1 MIPISVCIIGKN
13 EEKNIDK
20 CLAPLTSYDFEIIY
34 VDTGS
39 TDRSKELAAK
49 YTDNIY
55 DFTWIDDFSAAR
67 NFSLEKASRDY
78 VLVLD
83 CDEYLTDL
91 DLNALCT
98 AIEAHP
104 EGVGQII
111 RNSYTGNKIG
121 ENASIERI
129 DRLFDRRRYHYI
141 YTIHEQVAD
150 IRTDATDYERFPVPV
165 TVDHMGYVGTADE
178 KRKKAERNNLLLFQE
193 IERNPTE
200 PYFYFQAAQSYNLID
215 DYENAY
221 HYYKKAFALPLNPDN
236 LWVHVMADNFIK
248 ACIQTNR
255 EKEALALYTPVYDD
269 YAQDAAF
276 LCSMAS
282 LYLNLSP
289 PQPMKAMMEFVK
301 VLQAPASL
309 TEEDLSGAALYGMG
323 YSNELLGN
331 LPAANSFYEKAA
343 AKNYPAV
350 SQNQVSDSDATLNSR
365 SEADSDT
372 TTDSLSEAGS
382 DATTDSRSEVDSDV
396 TTDSLSEADSDTIA
410 DSRSE
415 IAVPLISV
423 CIIGKNE
430 EKNIERCLAPLAK
443 RGFEIIYVD
452 TGSTDRTKELAA
464 KYTDNLYDFEWIGD
478 FSAARNFSI
487 SKASHNYVLI
497 IDCDEFLTQIDLK
510 ALEAA
515 IDEHPRNVGTIQL
528 DNYCESGGGQICIPN
543 RLERLFH
550 KRYYHYE
557 NPIHE
562 QICDIK
568 TGSTYYER
576 YDAPIVA
583 DHVGYAGTAEE
594 RRRKTER
601 NNELLFQEIAKHPD
615 DPYHYFQAAQSFN
628 LIDDY
633 ENAYVY
639 YKKAYE
645 LGLDTANPWVYVMAS
660 NFINVCV
667 QLGRGDEAL
676 ALYLPVYNDYASS
689 PAFLSSMG
697 SLYLDLE
704 PPQPLKAVMEFVK
717 VLQAPISPDGID
729 YSPVALYGMGYSNE
743 LMGNSPAAL
752 DFYRKSAEKNYPLAQ
767 QKLSES

>member
-1 MIPISVCIIGKN
+1 MIPLSVCIIGKN
-13 EEKNIDK
+13 EEKNIEK

-39 TDRSKELAAK
+39 TDRTKELAAK

-55 DFTWIDDFSAAR
+55 DFTWSDDFSAAR

-78 VLVLD
+78 VLVID

-91 DLNALCT
+91 NLKGLCAALK
-98 AIEAHP
+98 AHP
-104 EGVGQII
+104 EGVGQIL
-111 RNSYTGNKIG
+111 RNSYTGDEMKKNV
-121 ENASIERI
+121 SIERI
-129 DRLFDRRRYHYI
+129 DRLFDKHRYHYI

-150 IRTDATDYERFPVPV
+150 IRTDATDYERFSVPV

-221 HYYKKAFALPLNPDN
+221 QYYKKAFALSLNPDN
-236 LWVHVMADNFIK
+236 LWVHVMANNFI
-248 ACIQTNR
+248 ATCIQTSR
-255 EKEALALYTPVYDD
+255 EEEALELYTPVYDV

-301 VLQAPASL
+301 VLQAPVSL
-309 TEEDLSGAALYGMG
+309 TGEDLTGAAFYGMG

-343 AKNYPAV
+343 AKNYPAA
-350 SQNQVSDSDATLNSR
+350 SQNQAPDFDAKTDLKSKANPSPDSKVNSSQESEDNSDH
-365 SEADSDT
+365 
-372 TTDSLSEAGS
+372 
-382 DATTDSRSEVDSDV
+382 
-396 TTDSLSEADSDTIA
+396 
-410 DSRSE
+410 E
-415 IAVPLISV
+415 IIVPPISV

-443 RGFEIIYVD
+443 RSFEIIYVD

-478 FSAARNFSI
+478 FSAAKNFSI
-487 SKASHNYVLI
+487 SKASHNYVLV
-497 IDCDEFLTQIDLK
+497 IDCDEFLTQIDPK
-510 ALEAA
+510 ALEQA
-515 IDEHPRNVGTIQL
+515 INKHPRGVGMIQL
-528 DNYCESGGGQICIPN
+528 DNYCESNGRQICIPN

-576 YDAPIVA
+576 YDAPIIA

-628 LIDDY
+628 LINDY
-633 ENAYVY
+633 ENAYAY

-667 QLGRGDEAL
+667 QLGKGDEAL
-676 ALYLPVYNDYASS
+676 ALYLPVYNDYANN

-743 LMGNSPAAL
+743 LMGNAPAAF

-767 QKLSES
+767 QKLSESQSS

>member
-13 EEKNIDK
+13 EEKNIEK
-20 CLAPLTSYDFEIIY
+20 CLAPLMSYDFEIIY

-39 TDRSKELAAK
+39 TDRTKELAAK

-55 DFTWIDDFSAAR
+55 DFVWVDDFSAAR
-67 NFSLEKASRDY
+67 NFSLEKATRDY
-78 VLVLD
+78 VLILD

-91 DLNALCT
+91 DPESLCA

-104 EGVGQII
+104 EGVGQIL
-111 RNSYTGNKIG
+111 RNSYTGNKMG
-121 ENASIERI
+121 ENASVERI

-150 IRTDATDYERFPVPV
+150 IHTDATDYERYPVPV

-178 KRKKAERNNLLLFQE
+178 KRKKAERNNVLLFQE

-221 HYYKKAFALPLNPDN
+221 LYYKKAFALPLNPDN

-248 ACIQTNR
+248 ACIQTSR
-255 EKEALALYTPVYDD
+255 EEEALALYTPVYDD

-301 VLQAPASL
+301 VLQAPVSL
-309 TEEDLSGAALYGMG
+309 TGEDLSGAALYGMG

-343 AKNYPAV
+343 AKNYPPG
-350 SQNQVSDSDATLNSR
+350 SDSEP
-365 SEADSDT
+365 EA
-372 TTDSLSEAGS
+372 
-382 DATTDSRSEVDSDV
+382 
-396 TTDSLSEADSDTIA
+396 
-410 DSRSE
+410 
-415 IAVPLISV
+415 AVPPISV

-443 RGFEIIYVD
+443 RGFEIVYVD

-497 IDCDEFLTQIDLK
+497 IDCDEFLTQIDPA
-510 ALEAA
+510 ALEQA
-515 IDEHPRNVGTIQL
+515 INEHPRGVGTIQL
-528 DNYCESGGGQICIPN
+528 DNYCESDSGQICIPN

-562 QICDIK
+562 QICDRQ

-576 YDAPIVA
+576 YDAPIIA

-601 NNELLFQEIAKHPD
+601 NNELLFREIAKHPN

-628 LIDDY
+628 LINDY
-633 ENAYVY
+633 ENAYTY
-639 YKKAYE
+639 YRKAFD
-645 LGLDTANPWVYVMAS
+645 LGLDTKNPWVYVMAN

-676 ALYLPVYNDYASS
+676 AFYLPVYDDYAGN

-717 VLQAPISPDGID
+717 VLQAPVSPDGID

-743 LMGNSPAAL
+743 LMGNAPAAL

-767 QKLSES
+767 QKLSELQFG

>member
-13 EEKNIDK
+13 EEKNIEK
-20 CLAPLTSYDFEIIY
+20 CLAPLTSYDFEIVY

-39 TDRSKELAAK
+39 ADRTKKIAAK

-55 DFTWIDDFSAAR
+55 DFVWVDDFSAAR
-67 NFSLEKASRDY
+67 NFSLEKATRDY
-78 VLVLD
+78 VLILD

-91 DLNALCT
+91 DPEGLCAAL
-98 AIEAHP
+98 EAHP
-104 EGVGQII
+104 EGVGQIL
-111 RNSYTGNKIG
+111 RNSYTGNKMG
-121 ENASIERI
+121 ENASVEKI
-129 DRLFDRRRYHYI
+129 DRIFDRRRFHYI

-150 IRTDATDYERFPVPV
+150 IRTDATNYERYSVPV
-165 TVDHMGYVGTADE
+165 TVDHMGYVGSMDE

-193 IERNPTE
+193 IERNPSE

-221 HYYKKAFALPLNPDN
+221 QYYKKAFALPLHPDD

-255 EKEALALYTPVYDD
+255 EEEALALYTPVYDD

-301 VLQAPASL
+301 VLQAPVSL
-309 TEEDLSGAALYGMG
+309 MGEDLTGAALYGMG

-331 LPAANSFYEKAA
+331 LPAAESFYEKAT
-343 AKNYPAV
+343 AKNYPAA
-350 SQNQVSDSDATLNSR
+350 SQNYAVDSDAK
-365 SEADSDT
+365 
-372 TTDSLSEAGS
+372 TDSEPE
-382 DATTDSRSEVDSDV
+382 TTV
-396 TTDSLSEADSDTIA
+396 I
-410 DSRSE
+410 
-415 IAVPLISV
+415 VPPISV

-443 RGFEIIYVD
+443 QDFEIIYVD
-452 TGSTDRTKELAA
+452 TGSTDCTKELAA

-497 IDCDEFLTQIDLK
+497 IDCDEFLTQIDPA
-510 ALEAA
+510 ALERA
-515 IDEHPRNVGTIQL
+515 INEHPHSVGTIQL
-528 DNYCESGGGQICIPN
+528 YNYCESDSGQICIPN

-562 QICDIK
+562 QICDRR

-594 RRRKTER
+594 RARKTAR
-601 NNELLFQEIAKHPD
+601 NNELLFQEIAKHPN

-628 LIDDY
+628 LINDC
-633 ENAYVY
+633 ESAYTY
-639 YKKAYE
+639 YRKAFD
-645 LGLDTANPWVYVMAS
+645 LGLDTKNPWVYVMAS

-676 ALYLPVYNDYASS
+676 ALYLPVYDDYANN

-743 LMGNSPAAL
+743 LMGNAPAAV

-767 QKLSES
+767 EKLSELQFG

>member
-1 MIPISVCIIGKN
+1 
-13 EEKNIDK
+13 
-20 CLAPLTSYDFEIIY
+20 
-34 VDTGS
+34 
-39 TDRSKELAAK
+39 
-49 YTDNIY
+49 
-55 DFTWIDDFSAAR
+55 
-67 NFSLEKASRDY
+67 
-78 VLVLD
+78 
-83 CDEYLTDL
+83 
-91 DLNALCT
+91 
-98 AIEAHP
+98 
-104 EGVGQII
+104 
-111 RNSYTGNKIG
+111 
-121 ENASIERI
+121 
-129 DRLFDRRRYHYI
+129 
-141 YTIHEQVAD
+141 
-150 IRTDATDYERFPVPV
+150 
-165 TVDHMGYVGTADE
+165 
-178 KRKKAERNNLLLFQE
+178 
-193 IERNPTE
+193 
-200 PYFYFQAAQSYNLID
+200 
-215 DYENAY
+215 AY
-221 HYYKKAFALPLNPDN
+221 QYYKKAFALPLNPDN
-236 LWVHVMADNFIK
+236 LWVHVMANNFIT
-248 ACIQTNR
+248 ACIQTSR
-255 EKEALALYTPVYDD
+255 EEEALALYTPVYDI

-276 LCSMAS
+276 LCCMAS

-301 VLQAPASL
+301 VLQAPISL
-309 TEEDLSGAALYGMG
+309 SGEDLSGAALYGMG

-343 AKNYPAV
+343 AKNYPAP
-350 SQNQVSDSDATLNSR
+350 SQNQAN
-365 SEADSDT
+365 DSDT
-372 TTDSLSEAGS
+372 NTASESETHSSPESKIYSGQEDIYS
-382 DATTDSRSEVDSDV
+382 DHEVV
-396 TTDSLSEADSDTIA
+396 F
-410 DSRSE
+410 
-415 IAVPLISV
+415 PPISV

-497 IDCDEFLTQIDLK
+497 IDCDEFLTQIDPK
-510 ALEAA
+510 ALEQA
-515 IDEHPRNVGTIQL
+515 IDEHPRSVGTIQL
-528 DNYCESGGGQICIPN
+528 DNYCESDGGQICISN

-639 YKKAYE
+639 YKKAFA
-645 LGLDTANPWVYVMAS
+645 LGLDTENPWVYVMAN
-660 NFINVCV
+660 NFINTCV

-676 ALYLPVYNDYASS
+676 SLYLPVYDDYANN
-689 PAFLSSMG
+689 PAFLSSIG

-717 VLQAPISPDGID
+717 VLQAPISSDGID

-743 LMGNSPAAL
+743 LMGNAPAAL

-767 QKLSES
+767 QKLSELQFG

>member
-1 MIPISVCIIGKN
+1 MIPLSVCIIGKN

-20 CLAPLTSYDFEIIY
+20 CLAPLTSYDFEIVY

-39 TDRSKELAAK
+39 TDRTKELAAK

-55 DFTWIDDFSAAR
+55 DFTWVDDFSAAR

-111 RNSYTGNKIG
+111 RNSYIGNKIG

-221 HYYKKAFALPLNPDN
+221 QYYKKAFALPLNPDN
-236 LWVHVMADNFIK
+236 LWVHVMANNFIT
-248 ACIQTNR
+248 ACIQTSR
-255 EKEALALYTPVYDD
+255 EEEALALYTPVYDI

-276 LCSMAS
+276 LCCMAS

-301 VLQAPASL
+301 VLQAPISL
-309 TEEDLSGAALYGMG
+309 SGEDLSGAALYGMG

-343 AKNYPAV
+343 AKNYPAP
-350 SQNQVSDSDATLNSR
+350 SQNQAN
-365 SEADSDT
+365 DSDT
-372 TTDSLSEAGS
+372 NTASESETHSSPESKIYSGQEDIYS
-382 DATTDSRSEVDSDV
+382 DHEVV
-396 TTDSLSEADSDTIA
+396 F
-410 DSRSE
+410 
-415 IAVPLISV
+415 PPISV

-497 IDCDEFLTQIDLK
+497 IDCDEFLTQIDPK
-510 ALEAA
+510 ALEQA
-515 IDEHPRNVGTIQL
+515 IDEHPRSVGTIQL
-528 DNYCESGGGQICIPN
+528 DNYCESDGGQICISN

-639 YKKAYE
+639 YKKAFA
-645 LGLDTANPWVYVMAS
+645 LGLDTENPWVYVMAN
-660 NFINVCV
+660 NFINTCV

-676 ALYLPVYNDYASS
+676 SLYLPVYDDYANN
-689 PAFLSSMG
+689 PAFLSSIG

-717 VLQAPISPDGID
+717 VLQAPISSDGID

-743 LMGNSPAAL
+743 LMGNAPAAL

-767 QKLSES
+767 QKLSELQFG

>member
-13 EEKNIDK
+13 EEKKIEK
-20 CLAPLTSYDFEIIY
+20 CLAPLTAYDFEIIY

-39 TDRSKELAAK
+39 TDRTKELAAG
-49 YTDNIY
+49 YTDHIY
-55 DFTWIDDFSAAR
+55 DFAWIDDFSAAR

-91 DLNALCT
+91 DPEGLCA

-104 EGVGQII
+104 DGVGQIL
-111 RNSYTGNKIG
+111 RNSYTGNG
-121 ENASIERI
+121 TENGASFERI
-129 DRLFDRRRYHYI
+129 DRLFDRRRHHYI

-150 IRTDATDYERFPVPV
+150 RRTDSTDYVRYPVPV
-165 TVDHMGYVGTADE
+165 TVDHVGYIGTADE
-178 KRKKAERNNLLLFQE
+178 KRQKAERNNALLFQE
-193 IERNPTE
+193 IERNPQE

-221 HYYKKAFALPLNPDN
+221 QYYKKAFALPLNMDN
-236 LWVHVMADNFIK
+236 LWVHVMANHFIA
-248 ACIQTNR
+248 ACIQTSR
-255 EKEALALYTPVYDD
+255 EEEALALYTPVYDD
-269 YAQDAAF
+269 YAADAAF

-282 LYLNLSP
+282 LYLNLAP
-289 PQPMKAMMEFVK
+289 PQPLKAMMEFVK
-301 VLQAPASL
+301 VLQSPLSL
-309 TEEDLSGAALYGMG
+309 DGEDLSGAALYGMG

-331 LPAANSFYEKAA
+331 LSAANDFYQKAA
-343 AKNYPAV
+343 AKQYPAA
-350 SQNQVSDSDATLNSR
+350 SQMPAADSAQTIDPAPTSGSVQAIDPAPTVDFASDA
-365 SEADSDT
+365 
-372 TTDSLSEAGS
+372 
-382 DATTDSRSEVDSDV
+382 
-396 TTDSLSEADSDTIA
+396 
-410 DSRSE
+410 
-415 IAVPLISV
+415 PMPPISV

-443 RGFEIIYVD
+443 LGLEIIYVD

-464 KYTDNLYDFEWIGD
+464 KYTGHLYDFEWVSD

-497 IDCDEFLTQIDLK
+497 LDCDEFLTQIDPK
-510 ALEAA
+510 ALERA
-515 IDEHPRNVGTIQL
+515 INDHPRGVGMIRL
-528 DNYCESGGGQICIPN
+528 DNYCESNGAQLRIPN

-562 QICDIK
+562 QICDQK

-576 YDAPIVA
+576 YDAPIAA

-594 RRRKTER
+594 RRKKTER
-601 NNELLFQEIAKHPD
+601 NNELLFQEIARHPD
-615 DPYHYFQAAQSFN
+615 DPYNYFQAAQSYN
-628 LIDDY
+628 LIEDY
-633 ENAYVY
+633 ENAYLY
-639 YKKAYE
+639 YQKAFS
-645 LGLDTANPWVYVMAS
+645 LGLDTENPWVYVMAN

-676 ALYLPVYNDYASS
+676 ALYLPVYNDYADN
-689 PAFLSSMG
+689 PAFLCSMG

-704 PPQPLKAVMEFVK
+704 TPQPLKAMMEFVK
-717 VLQAPISPDGID
+717 VLQAPVSPDGID
-729 YSPVALYGMGYSNE
+729 YSAAALYGMGYANE
-743 LMGNSPAAL
+743 LLGKRTEAL
-752 DFYRKSAEKNYPLAQ
+752 GFYQKSADKNYPLAV
-767 QKLSES
+767 QKLSEPQIG

>member
-13 EEKNIDK
+13 EEKNIEK
-20 CLAPLTSYDFEIIY
+20 CLAPLISYGFEIVY

-39 TDRSKELAAK
+39 TDRTKELAAK

-55 DFTWIDDFSAAR
+55 DFEWTSDFSAAR
-67 NFSLEKASRDY
+67 NFSLKKASRDY

-91 DLNALCT
+91 NLEGLCA

-104 EGVGQII
+104 EGVGQIL
-111 RNSYTGNKIG
+111 RNSYTGEKMG
-121 ENASIERI
+121 ENASVERI

-150 IRTDATDYERFPVPV
+150 IRTDATDYERYPVPV
-165 TVDHMGYVGTADE
+165 AADHAGYVGTADE
-178 KRKKAERNNLLLFQE
+178 KRKKAERNNTLLFKE
-193 IERNPTE
+193 IERDPTE

-221 HYYKKAFALPLNPDN
+221 QYYKKAFALPLNPDN
-236 LWVHVMADNFIK
+236 LWVYVMANNFI
-248 ACIQTNR
+248 ASCIRTSR
-255 EKEALALYTPVYDD
+255 EVEALSLYTPVYDD
-269 YAQDAAF
+269 YAKDPAF

-301 VLQAPASL
+301 VLQAPVSL
-309 TEEDLSGAALYGMG
+309 TGEDLSGAALYGMG

-343 AKNYPAV
+343 AKNYPAA
-350 SQNQVSDSDATLNSR
+350 SQNQT
-365 SEADSDT
+365 ADSSAKA
-372 TTDSLSEAGS
+372 DSE
-382 DATTDSRSEVDSDV
+382 SEV
-396 TTDSLSEADSDTIA
+396 I
-410 DSRSE
+410 
-415 IAVPLISV
+415 VPPISV

-452 TGSTDRTKELAA
+452 TGSDDRTKELAA

-487 SKASHNYVLI
+487 SKASHNYVLV
-497 IDCDEFLTQIDLK
+497 IDCDEFLTQIDPK
-510 ALEAA
+510 ALEKA
-515 IDEHPRNVGTIQL
+515 INEHPRGVGTIQL
-528 DNYCESGGGQICIPN
+528 NNYCESDGGQICIPN

-562 QICDIK
+562 QICDMK

-576 YDAPIVA
+576 YEAPIVV
-583 DHVGYAGTAEE
+583 DHVGYAGTLEE

-601 NNELLFQEIAKHPD
+601 NNELLLQEIAKHPN
-615 DPYHYFQAAQSFN
+615 DPYHYFQAAQSYN
-628 LIDDY
+628 LINDY
-633 ENAYVY
+633 ENAYTY
-639 YKKAYE
+639 YKKAFE
-645 LGLDTANPWVYVMAS
+645 LGPDTKNPWVYVMAS

-667 QLGRGDEAL
+667 QLGRGDEVL
-676 ALYLPVYNDYASS
+676 SLYLPVYDDYANN

-717 VLQAPISPDGID
+717 VLQAPVSPDGID
-729 YSPVALYGMGYSNE
+729 YSAVALYGMGYSNE
-743 LMGNSPAAL
+743 LLGNAPAAL

-767 QKLSES
+767 QKLSELQCG

>member
-13 EEKNIDK
+13 EEKNIEK
-20 CLAPLTSYDFEIIY
+20 CLAPLTSYDFEIVY

-39 TDRSKELAAK
+39 TDRTKELAAK

-55 DFTWIDDFSAAR
+55 DFTWVDDFSAAR
-67 NFSLEKASRDY
+67 NFSLKKASRDY

-91 DLNALCT
+91 DPEGLRTALET
-98 AIEAHP
+98 HP
-104 EGVGQII
+104 EGVGQIL
-111 RNSYTGNKIG
+111 RNSYTGDGMERNT
-121 ENASIERI
+121 SIERI
-129 DRLFDRRRYHYI
+129 DRLFDRHRYHYI

-150 IRTDATDYERFPVPV
+150 IRTDATDYDRYLVPL
-165 TVDHMGYVGTADE
+165 TIDHVGYVGTADE

-221 HYYKKAFALPLNPDN
+221 RYYKKAFSLPLNLDN
-236 LWVHVMADNFIK
+236 LWVHVMANNFIA
-248 ACIQTNR
+248 ACIQTSR
-255 EKEALALYTPVYDD
+255 EEEALALYTPVYGD
-269 YAQDAAF
+269 YAQDPAF

-301 VLQAPASL
+301 VLQAPVSL
-309 TEEDLSGAALYGMG
+309 SGEDLSGAALYGMG

-343 AKNYPAV
+343 AKNYSAL
-350 SQNQVSDSDATLNSR
+350 SQNQAAKFDAKAHCESEPNSSPESKVDSSNAK
-365 SEADSDT
+365 
-372 TTDSLSEAGS
+372 TDSESEGNSSPES
-382 DATTDSRSEVDSDV
+382 DIHSGQESEGNF
-396 TTDSLSEADSDTIA
+396 TH
-410 DSRSE
+410 E
-415 IAVPLISV
+415 IIVPPISV

-487 SKASHNYVLI
+487 SKASHNYVLL
-497 IDCDEFLTQIDLK
+497 IDCDEFLTQIDPK
-510 ALEAA
+510 ALERA
-515 IDEHPRNVGTIQL
+515 IDEHPRGVGMIQL
-528 DNYCESGGGQICIPN
+528 DNYCESDGRQVCIPN

-562 QICDIK
+562 QICDSK

-583 DHVGYAGTAEE
+583 DHVGYAGTAED

-601 NNELLFQEIAKHPD
+601 NNELLFQEIAKHPN

-628 LIDDY
+628 LINDY
-633 ENAYVY
+633 ENAYAY

-645 LGLDTANPWVYVMAS
+645 LGLDTANPWAYVMAN
-660 NFINVCV
+660 NFINTCV

-676 ALYLPVYNDYASS
+676 ALYLPVYNDYAGN

-717 VLQAPISPDGID
+717 VLQAPVSPDGID

-743 LMGNSPAAL
+743 LLGNASAAL

-767 QKLSES
+767 QKLSEFHCG

>member
-13 EEKNIDK
+13 EEKNIEK
-20 CLAPLTSYDFEIIY
+20 CLAPLMSYDFEIVY

-39 TDRSKELAAK
+39 TDRTKEIAAK
-49 YTDNIY
+49 YTNNIY
-55 DFTWIDDFSAAR
+55 DFVWINDFSAAR
-67 NFSLEKASRDY
+67 NFSLKKASRDY
-78 VLVLD
+78 ALILD

-91 DLNALCT
+91 NLKGLCAALS
-98 AIEAHP
+98 AHP
-104 EGVGQII
+104 EGVGQIL
-111 RNSYTGNKIG
+111 RNSYTGNKLG
-121 ENASIERI
+121 ENISVERI
-129 DRLFDRRRYHYI
+129 DRLFDLRRYHYI

-150 IRTDATDYERFPVPV
+150 IRTGATDYERYPVPV
-165 TVDHMGYVGTADE
+165 TVDHVGYMSTSEE

-193 IERNPTE
+193 IERNPLE

-215 DYENAY
+215 DYENACL
-221 HYYKKAFALPLNPDN
+221 YYKKAFSLPLNLDN
-236 LWVHVMADNFIK
+236 LWVHVMANNFIA
-248 ACIQTNR
+248 ACIQTSR
-255 EKEALALYTPVYDD
+255 EEEALALYIPVYND
-269 YAQDAAF
+269 YAMDPAF

-301 VLQAPASL
+301 VLQSPVSL
-309 TEEDLSGAALYGMG
+309 TGEDLTGAAFYGMG

-331 LPAANSFYEKAA
+331 LPAASSFYEKAA
-343 AKNYPAV
+343 AKNYPAAAQKQIPD
-350 SQNQVSDSDATLNSR
+350 SEPESD
-365 SEADSDT
+365 
-372 TTDSLSEAGS
+372 
-382 DATTDSRSEVDSDV
+382 
-396 TTDSLSEADSDTIA
+396 I
-410 DSRSE
+410 
-415 IAVPLISV
+415 PPISV

-430 EKNIERCLAPLAK
+430 EKNIERCLAPLGR

-464 KYTDNLYDFEWIGD
+464 RYTDNLYDFEWIGD

-487 SKASHNYVLI
+487 SKASHNYVLV
-497 IDCDEFLTQIDLK
+497 IDCDEFLTQIDPK
-510 ALEAA
+510 ALEQA
-515 IDEHPRNVGTIQL
+515 INEHPHGVGMIQL

-562 QICDIK
+562 QICDRK

-615 DPYHYFQAAQSFN
+615 EPYYYFQAAQSFN
-628 LIDDY
+628 LINDY
-633 ENAYVY
+633 ENAYAY
-639 YKKAYE
+639 YKKAFD
-645 LGLDTANPWVYVMAS
+645 LGLDTENPWVYVMAS
-660 NFINVCV
+660 NLINVCV
-667 QLGRGDEAL
+667 QLDRGDEAL
-676 ALYLPVYNDYASS
+676 ALYLPVYEDYAKN

-697 SLYLDLE
+697 SLYLDLD

-717 VLQAPISPDGID
+717 VMQSPISPDGID

-743 LMGNSPAAL
+743 LMGNAPAAL

-767 QKLSES
+767 QKLSELQFG